1 MSAFVLVALSNPAAG
16 LSDEAVAD
24 WYDGEHIPQIRAAIP
39 GVGAVRRYKA
49 ADAQPSP
56 DGSVAYRYVTV
67 YEIEADEPGAI
78 VAALGGGLASGAVK
92 QGTVLDPVSTVVAVY
107 EPA

>member
-1 MSAFVLVALSNPAAG
+1 MSSFVLVALSNPAAG
-16 LSDEAVAD
+16 LSDDDVAA

-39 GVGAVRRYKA
+39 GVGEVRRYRA

-67 YEIEADEPGAI
+67 YEIEADEPAAI
-78 VAALGGGLASGAVK
+78 VAALGAGMASGTVK
-92 QGTVLDPVSTVVAVY
+92 PGSVLDPVATIVAVY
-107 EPA
+107 GPA